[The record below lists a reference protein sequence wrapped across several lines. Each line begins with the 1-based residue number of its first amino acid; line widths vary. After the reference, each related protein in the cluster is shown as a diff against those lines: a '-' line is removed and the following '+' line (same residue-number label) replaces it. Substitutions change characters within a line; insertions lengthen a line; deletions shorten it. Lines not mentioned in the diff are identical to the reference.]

1 MIIMSDT
8 GSLLDLVISFLHNQK
23 RESFNNGTLISLLA
37 LSNLLGIVAFLN
49 SQTGSGLKFED
60 VGPPTKMEQ
69 SGIDLQDI
77 GRLLGPLMD
86 GQGGEKINPA
96 TLMTMAKML
105 SSHLNPPPSNK
116 DKKTDDK
123 AQEEGQKGK

>member
-23 RESFNNGTLISLLA
+23 RENFNNGTLISLLA

-60 VGPPTKMEQ
+60 VGSPTKMGQ